1 MLRDLVRKILI
12 NEVFD
17 SLLLE
22 GPEEIQKIKDTYYP
36 NLKIKE
42 DTINSIYNSLKD
54 NQILKKSYINWIF
67 LLIKNR
73 VPRVVE
79 DLDTIAKNLKIFN
92 AKSSQIAADSIP
104 TMLYKQNGDLVYSKQ
119 QDLYDVVAKYAK
131 TEEGGEKNLIT
142 KGEYLV
148 SKGQARKIYEDS
160 NYVVF
165 SPDTYDASKELACL
179 SQWCTRF
186 PDMYK
191 HYSSQGPLYIILD
204 KNTLGTQDK
213 NRMIQFHIP
222 SKQFKDVNDREVPNR
237 REFMNNLK
245 GLFNT
250 MFPSALKEFQLVQDG
265 KREIDDLTDSTKQS
279 RYIMP
284 SEYWDELDI
293 PCDEIQEKVARE
305 LGVDCKDVEEGDYG
319 YVVDDKVYRVESVSD
334 ATDGA
339 IDSMLNSGMED
350 EWFIDWVLSD
360 YTWENV
366 YPKGEIDI
374 SRAVEN
380 EFGDDWKNVYNTFEN
395 GLKDRDLEYTEEQIE
410 NGDFIED
417 ITYNMFL
424 DVMEAYRG
432 DNPVKYYTS
441 EMGMKLSDLNFIDLD
456 EDAKRYFENCYDD
469 CLASWVSGY
478 DGSAYYFDIDGVDHI
493 MYRTD

>member
-1 MLRDLVRKILI
+1 MIREFVRKILV

-17 SLLLE
+17 NLLME

-36 NLKIKE
+36 NLKIKKE
-42 DTINSIYNSLKD
+42 TINLIYNTLKE

-79 DLDTIAKNLKIFN
+79 DLETISKNLKVFN
-92 AKSSQIAADSIP
+92 AKSSQIAADGIP
-104 TMLYKQNGDLVYSKQ
+104 TMLYKQNGELVYSKQ

-131 TEEGGEKNLIT
+131 TEEGGEKNLLK

-148 SKGQARKIYEDS
+148 SKGQATKIYEDS

-165 SPDTYDASKELACL
+165 RPDTYDASKELACL

-186 PDMYK
+186 PEMYK
-191 HYSSQGPLYIILD
+191 NYSSQGPLYIILN
-204 KNTLGTQDK
+204 KSTLGTEDK

-250 MFPSALKEFQLVQDG
+250 LYPSALKEFQLISSG
-265 KREIDDLTDSTKQS
+265 KRDKSDLTSSSRDA

-284 SEYWDELDI
+284 EEFWETLDI
-293 PCDEIQEKVARE
+293 PCDEIQEKIASE
-305 LGVDCKDVEEGDYG
+305 LSVNCKDVEEGDYG
-319 YVVDDKVYRVESVSD
+319 YVVGDETYRAETIED
-334 ATDGA
+334 ATNYA
-339 IDSMLNSGMED
+339 IDSMLNSGLED
-350 EWFIDWVLSD
+350 EWFVDWILSD
-360 YTWENV
+360 YSWINV
-366 YPKGEIDI
+366 YPKDEVDVP
-374 SRAVEN
+374 RAVED
-380 EFGDDWKNVYNTFEN
+380 EFGDDWKDVYEIF
-395 GLKDRDLEYTEEQIE
+395 KKDLEENKEYSDEQIE
-410 NGDFIED
+410 EGDYLSD
-417 ITYNMFL
+417 ITYNMFI
-424 DVMEAYRG
+424 DAMEAYRG
-432 DNPVKYYTS
+432 DNPVKYYTE
-441 EMGMKLSDLNFIDLD
+441 EMGMRIKDLNFIDLE

-469 CLASWVSGY
+469 CLASWVGSY
-478 DGSAYYFDIDGVDHI
+478 DGSAYYFDMDGVQYI
-493 MYRTD
+493 LYRTD

>member
-92 AKSSQIAADSIP
+92 SKSSQIAADGIP

-165 SPDTYDASKELACL
+165 SPDTYDASKEL
-179 SQWCTRF
+179 
-186 PDMYK
+186 
-191 HYSSQGPLYIILD
+191 
-204 KNTLGTQDK
+204 
-213 NRMIQFHIP
+213 
-222 SKQFKDVNDREVPNR
+222 E
-237 REFMNNLK
+237 ENL
-245 GLFNT
+245 
-250 MFPSALKEFQLVQDG
+250 
-265 KREIDDLTDSTKQS
+265 
-279 RYIMP
+279 
-284 SEYWDELDI
+284 
-293 PCDEIQEKVARE
+293 
-305 LGVDCKDVEEGDYG
+305 
-319 YVVDDKVYRVESVSD
+319 
-334 ATDGA
+334 
-339 IDSMLNSGMED
+339 
-350 EWFIDWVLSD
+350 
-360 YTWENV
+360 
-366 YPKGEIDI
+366 
-374 SRAVEN
+374 
-380 EFGDDWKNVYNTFEN
+380 
-395 GLKDRDLEYTEEQIE
+395 
-410 NGDFIED
+410 
-417 ITYNMFL
+417 
-424 DVMEAYRG
+424 
-432 DNPVKYYTS
+432 
-441 EMGMKLSDLNFIDLD
+441 
-456 EDAKRYFENCYDD
+456 
-469 CLASWVSGY
+469 
-478 DGSAYYFDIDGVDHI
+478 
-493 MYRTD
+493 

>member
-92 AKSSQIAADSIP
+92 SKSSQIAADGIP

-293 PCDEIQEKVARE
+293 PCDE
-305 LGVDCKDVEEGDYG
+305 
-319 YVVDDKVYRVESVSD
+319 
-334 ATDGA
+334 
-339 IDSMLNSGMED
+339 
-350 EWFIDWVLSD
+350 
-360 YTWENV
+360 ENV